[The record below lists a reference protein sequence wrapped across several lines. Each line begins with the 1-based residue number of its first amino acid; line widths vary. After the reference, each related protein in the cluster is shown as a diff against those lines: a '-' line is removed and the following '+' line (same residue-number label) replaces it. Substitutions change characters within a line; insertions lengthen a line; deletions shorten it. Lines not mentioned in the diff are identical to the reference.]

1 MLFASNSG
9 VFVDIFRQSCET
21 NRQINASPIYT
32 IYLNAYLKSSK
43 VLGKGTSQMRNGGRT
58 QYEMCM
64 DERGNKSDD
73 SIASQRKFR
82 GRNFRVT
89 DF

>member
-1 MLFASNSG
+1 MIGIPAMFSQYVAKSEWLKLMVHHAW
-9 VFVDIFRQSCET
+9 
-21 NRQINASPIYT
+21 
-32 IYLNAYLKSSK
+32 KSSK

-73 SIASQRKFR
+73 SIASNKRH
-82 GRNFRVT
+82 
-89 DF
+89 